1 LVEQPTRAII
11 ESLVAEHGG
20 LHKSEICRR
29 TGRGW
34 GTVGHH
40 LTVLERHGRVHLEPH
55 GTMLWVFRPEIQDED
70 RQLLVTLSE
79 RGRAELLDE
88 LSKREVCT
96 IRELSDALEESQK
109 VIRTHV
115 SHLMA
120 VGAVQR
126 TSGNPHLYSAIIA
139 KLGKLKFLRP

>member
-1 LVEQPTRAII
+1 LEAI

-20 LHKSEICRR
+20 LHKSEIYRR

-34 GTVGHH
+34 GAIGHH
-40 LTVLERHGRVHLEPH
+40 LTILERRGHIHLEPH
-55 GTMLWVFRPEIQDED
+55 GSMLWAFKPGIEEED
-70 RQLLVTLSE
+70 RRFIVALAGHGRRDLLE
-79 RGRAELLDE
+79 E
-88 LSKREVCT
+88 LSRREACS
-96 IRELSDALEESQK
+96 IRNLSNNLDESQK

-126 TSGNPHLYSAIIA
+126 TGGKPHLYSAIIA
-139 KLGKLKFLRP
+139 KLSRLNFKR